1 MITPGP
7 SPTLSLSSLEPRS
20 VQRRISWC
28 ESKSSIDRL
37 LVLGWSH
44 SRYYVRS
51 VFVEIVI
58 DAIRDPAY
66 TPIVVAAL
74 RNHQDA
80 IDFVREQLLE
90 HSLPQVVIDVLA
102 A

>member
-1 MITPGP
+1 MRKLII
-7 SPTLSLSSLEPRS
+7 E
-20 VQRRISWC
+20 
-28 ESKSSIDRL
+28 RL

-66 TPIVVAAL
+66 TPIVVATL

-80 IDFVREQLLE
+80 IYFVREQLLW
-90 HSLPQVVIDVLA
+90 HSLPRVIIDVLA
-102 A
+102 AQHSI